1 LLIAS
6 YIARQSGAW
15 GTRDAKLQQAR
26 RHTYMIYLESG
37 DDAPTTTC
45 TKQQLRIY
53 NGTGEFGFQYIA
65 L

>member
-1 LLIAS
+1 MGNKGCKAAAS
-6 YIARQSGAW
+6 KEAR
-15 GTRDAKLQQAR
+15 
-26 RHTYMIYLESG
+26 IYLESG